1 MNRKLFFFVFK
12 MRNFKNWTPPPV
24 AMGLLCWVWVL
35 HQCISREWTI
45 NVFPVSEPSMY
56 FPWVNHQCIFREW
69 ANNVFPVSEPSM
81 YFPCYHI
88 SSITLSALGAKLSGS
103 ATCLTSTGKSN
114 KSALKQKQKQTP
126 KARSCFDLSQGGDTV
141 SKRSNNPPIT
151 GRSWRPFWNFCT
163 LRLCGQCRYIASL

>member
-1 MNRKLFFFVFK
+1 MIMNGNTILTQKWFIFVFK
-12 MRNFKNWTPPPV
+12 MRNFKNWTSTCGYGV
-24 AMGLLCWVWVL
+24 VMLGL
-35 HQCISREWTI
+35 
-45 NVFPVSEPSMY
+45 SEPSMY
-56 FPWVNHQCIFREW
+56 FPWVNHQCISCEW
-69 ANNVFPVSEPSM
+69 AINVFPVSEPSM
-81 YFPCYHI
+81 YFPCYQI

-163 LRLCGQCRYIASL
+163 LRLCGQCRYIAFP